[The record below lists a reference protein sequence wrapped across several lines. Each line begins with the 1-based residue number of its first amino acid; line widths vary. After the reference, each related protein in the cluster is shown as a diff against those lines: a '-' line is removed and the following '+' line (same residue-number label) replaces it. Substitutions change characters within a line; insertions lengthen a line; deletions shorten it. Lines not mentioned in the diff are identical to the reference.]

1 MRKEIKTGLF
11 AVIIL
16 AATLFTVEYL
26 RGKDIFSKTITYY
39 IIYPAVDGI
48 EVSTAVTVGG
58 YQAGRVSGLSYN
70 RESMDYTAEV
80 SISREFAVPADSR
93 MEVYSSDIMGTRKI
107 RIIAGTSDTMAS
119 DGDTLQGSIEPDMIA
134 SLAGSISPAVRNL
147 DSLISNL
154 NRAVTSVN
162 LILDN
167 DNRDRIENILKRL
180 ETMSADLE
188 STASAIKKKNPE
200 INGVLTNLH
209 SISSS
214 LDSAAASAAVM
225 LTDAEAVTASI
236 RGAGLDSTIASLH
249 SLLRKLQD
257 PSGSMGRLMS
267 SDSLYNSLTRLS
279 DDLDSLVRGIK
290 QDPKKHIKISVF

>member
-26 RGKDIFSKTITYY
+26 KGKDVFSKTTTYY
-39 IIYPAVDGI
+39 IIYPSVDGL
-48 EVSTAVTVGG
+48 EVSTAVTAGG

-70 RESMDYTAEV
+70 RESMDYTVEV

-93 MEVYSSDIMGTRKI
+93 MEVYSADIMGTRKI
-107 RIIAGTSDTMAS
+107 RLMAGSSQKMAS
-119 DGDTLQGSIEPDMIA
+119 EGDTLQGSIEPDMIA
-134 SLAGSISPAVRNL
+134 SLVGSISPAVRNL

-154 NRAVTSVN
+154 DRTVTSVN
-162 LILDN
+162 LILGN
-167 DNRDRIENILKRL
+167 ENRRRIENILKHL

-188 STASAIKKKNPE
+188 STASVIKEKSPE
-200 INGVLTNLH
+200 INGILTNLH

-236 RGAGLDSTIASLH
+236 RDAGLDSTIESIH
-249 SLLRKLQD
+249 SLVLKLQD
-257 PSGSMGRLMS
+257 PSGSVGRLMT

-279 DDLDSLVRGIK
+279 NDLDSLVQGIK
-290 QDPKKHIKISVF
+290 QDPKKYIKISVF

>member
-26 RGKDIFSKTITYY
+26 KGKDVFSKTTTYY
-39 IIYPAVDGI
+39 IIYPSVDGL
-48 EVSTAVTVGG
+48 EVSTAVTAGG

-70 RESMDYTAEV
+70 RESMDYTVEV

-93 MEVYSSDIMGTRKI
+93 MEVYSADIMGTRKI
-107 RIIAGTSDTMAS
+107 RLMAGSSQKMAS
-119 DGDTLQGSIEPDMIA
+119 EGDTLQGSIEPDMIA
-134 SLAGSISPAVRNL
+134 SLVGSISPAVRNL

-154 NRAVTSVN
+154 DRTVTSVN
-162 LILDN
+162 LILGN
-167 DNRDRIENILKRL
+167 ENRHRIENILKHL

-188 STASAIKKKNPE
+188 STASVIKEKSPE
-200 INGVLTNLH
+200 INGILTNLH

-225 LTDAEAVTASI
+225 LTDAETVTASI
-236 RGAGLDSTIASLH
+236 RDAGLDSTIESIH
-249 SLLRKLQD
+249 SLVLKLQD
-257 PSGSMGRLMS
+257 PSGSVGRLMT

-279 DDLDSLVRGIK
+279 NDLDSLVQGIK
-290 QDPKKHIKISVF
+290 QDPKKYIKISVF